1 MMRFEEFTLDWNEQK
16 IFGRHVGNSDARGLI
31 LLVHGFGEHSGRYAH
46 SLVPFLQEQGFA
58 VVLYDHIGHGR
69 SDGKRGYGPGLDG
82 LLDLMDFIIAHAVS
96 WYPDLPL
103 FLYGHSMGGNLV
115 LNYGIRRGKSISGI
129 VASSPY
135 LRLAFAPPKWK
146 LLAGKLLYK
155 LAPKVSMPSGMDTEG
170 ISRIPEEVKQYETDL
185 LVHDRISPAYYF
197 PIIKA
202 GEWAITNADQ
212 LKTPTLIVHGSSDRI
227 VDVNASREFHK
238 NAAVTTLEILEGGY
252 HELHH
257 DLAREDF
264 LARVKTWL
272 RAQLP

>member
-1 MMRFEEFTLDWNEQK
+1 MRFEEFTLDWKDQK
-16 IFGRHVGNSDARGLI
+16 IFGRHVGNSDSRGLI

-46 SLVPFLQEQGFA
+46 SLVPFLEEQGFA

-69 SDGKRGYGPGLDG
+69 SDGKRGYGPGLSG
-82 LLDLMDFIIAHAVS
+82 LLDLMDFIIENAVS

-115 LNYGIRRGKSISGI
+115 LNYGIRRGSGIKGI

-146 LLAGKLLYK
+146 LLAGKVLYK
-155 LAPKVSMPSGMDTEG
+155 LAPKVSMPSGMDAEG
-170 ISRIPEEVKQYETDL
+170 LSRIPEEVKQYETDL

-202 GEWAITNADQ
+202 GEWAISNAEQ
-212 LKTPTLIVHGSSDRI
+212 LKIPTLLVHGSSDRI

-238 NAAVTTLEILEGGY
+238 NASVTTLEILEGGY

-257 DLAREDF
+257 DLAREEF
-264 LARVKTWL
+264 LGHVKTWL